1 MGSQSQSPCLP
12 QLQTAIDAY
21 NAQKLAKREEA
32 AAQDV
37 IVHGCAADVD
47 EAKRLVRGNT
57 DIVAKLKKEVLELTQ
72 DSEHK
77 RARWDVLNNVKS
89 MVLGL
94 ERTIPDLEDMALS

>member
-21 NAQKLAKREEA
+21 NTQKLAKQEEA
-32 AAQDV
+32 ADQEI
-37 IVHGCAADVD
+37 IVHECATDVD
-47 EAKRLVRGNT
+47 EAKRLIKGNT
-57 DIVAKLKKEVLELTQ
+57 DIVAKLKNEVSELTQ

-77 RARWDVLNNVKS
+77 RARWGVLNNVKN